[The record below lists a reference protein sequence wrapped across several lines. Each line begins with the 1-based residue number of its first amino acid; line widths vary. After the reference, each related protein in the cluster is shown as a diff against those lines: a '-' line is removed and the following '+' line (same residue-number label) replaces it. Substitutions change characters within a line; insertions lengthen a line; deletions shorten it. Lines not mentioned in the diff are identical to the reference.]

1 MWILRV
7 NFSLEMLSVRNSQI
21 NITIAADNKLSLAAT
36 ILFMNNHRMEA
47 RLALEISNILQVV
60 VENFKQ
66 IF

>member
-7 NFSLEMLSVRNSQI
+7 NFSLEMVSVRNSQI

>member
-7 NFSLEMLSVRNSQI
+7 KLSLEMVSVRNSQI

-47 RLALEISNILQVV
+47 RLALEIFKHFAGL
-60 VENFKQ
+60 FKQ
-66 IF
+66 GLP